1 MHMNK
6 VHKSKNGKS
15 LVSVG
20 LTKTN
25 YQTTRYEEYIK
36 PLSTE
41 SNIALAQA
49 LNIPTVTGKDGH
61 VSLA

>member
-1 MHMNK
+1 MNMNK
-6 VHKSKNGKS
+6 VHKSKSGKS

-25 YQTTRYEEYIK
+25 YQTNRYEEYIK

-41 SNIALAQA
+41 SNIALA
-49 LNIPTVTGKDGH
+49 
-61 VSLA
+61 